1 MEAAWGH
8 IQDILRKS
16 LNPGHFQVWIKPLEA
31 EVKGRSL
38 HLTAPNEFVA
48 VWVRDKMLSTIG
60 EAAAAS
66 LGYRPEVVVEVG
78 RNGNNAGSGELP
90 VAPRAASSSR
100 LASGTGIQLGL
111 PLTVGAGDRPKRQWR
126 FSFDD
131 FVVGPCNELAYAAA
145 QGLCRDTLASDRIF
159 LSSSSGLGK
168 THLLQALGCALSGM
182 GNGRSAR
189 VEYLTGEEFATRM
202 VIALKSKSIEQFKA
216 RFRDNVDVLLLEDV
230 HFFQGKEKLQGELMA
245 TLNALQENG
254 SKVVMT
260 SSFLP
265 RELKDVDSHL
275 VSRFCS
281 GFLAVIDRPDFE
293 MRRRILHSKAR
304 VFQAALPDAVA
315 EMMAERIKTDIR
327 QLESCL
333 RNLVLKARLLN
344 RKITMDLACQVV
356 GDCALE
362 QPEMSLDRIVDF
374 ICNSFELNLRQLSS
388 KSRRHQVVLA
398 RNTAFFL
405 ARKYTDLS
413 LKDIGE
419 RFNRRHS
426 TVIKG
431 ITNVERE
438 LRQETPL
445 GRQLERTIGMLDKA
459 PGETVDGNAV
469 SREEVC
475 GRC

>member
-1 MEAAWGH
+1 MEATWGH
-8 IQDILRKS
+8 IQDILRKT
-16 LNPGHFQVWIKPLEA
+16 LNPGHFQVWVKPLEA
-31 EVKGRSL
+31 EIKGRSL

-48 VWVRDKMLSTIG
+48 VWVRDKLLSTIG

-66 LGYRPEVVVEVG
+66 LGYRPEVVVKVG
-78 RNGNNAGSGELP
+78 QNGNGAASGKSR
-90 VAPRAASSSR
+90 VAPLTASSSR
-100 LASGTGIQLGL
+100 LVSETGHQFGL
-111 PLTVGAGDRPKRQWR
+111 PLTVGEGNRPKRQWR

-145 QGLCRDTLASDRIF
+145 RGICRDTLASDRIF

-168 THLLQALGCALSGM
+168 THLLQALGCTLSGM
-182 GNGRSAR
+182 TNGRSVR

-216 RFRDNVDVLLLEDV
+216 RFRDNVDVLLLEDI

-245 TLNALQENG
+245 TLNALQEHG
-254 SKVVMT
+254 SKVIMT

-293 MRRRILHSKAR
+293 MRRRILHSKAKI
-304 VFQAALPDAVA
+304 FQAVLPDAVA

-333 RNLVLKARLLN
+333 QNLVLKAKLLN
-344 RKITMDLACQVV
+344 RKITMDLAYQVV

-362 QPEMSLDRIVDF
+362 QPEMNIERIVDF
-374 ICNSFELNLRQLSS
+374 ICQNFELSIRQLGS

-405 ARKYTDLS
+405 ARKYTDMS

-445 GRQLERTIGMLDKA
+445 GRQLERTMGMLDKA
-459 PGETVDGNAV
+459 SESAAEAGAV

-475 GRC
+475 ARC